1 MNEHPTESLSAYVDQ
16 ELEAE
21 ERRRIEAHLLHCA
34 SCASLVDELIDMRS
48 EIAGFY
54 SQLTAPPDLEF
65 KVLSALDG
73 RLAKSA
79 GTSTGLTAVSLV
91 ALAALIV
98 LIVMYGATFFKLF
111 SIALQFSLTAAYVLS
126 NVASSIPAVWG
137 AVLPLCA
144 AIFVLSGLSLRRIL
158 RSTAP

>member
-16 ELEAE
+16 ELDAG
-21 ERRRIEAHLLHCA
+21 ERNRIDAHLLHCA
-34 SCASLVDELIDMRS
+34 SCASLVDELIDMRA

-54 SQLTAPPDLEF
+54 GQLAAPPDLEF
-65 KVLSALDG
+65 KVLATLDG
-73 RLAKSA
+73 RRAKSA

-98 LIVMYGATFFKLF
+98 LISMYGATFFKLF

-137 AVLPLCA
+137 AVLPLSA
-144 AIFVLSGLSLRRIL
+144 AIFVFSGLSLRRIL